1 MAQEA
6 NVEAN
11 VEAVA
16 NEVIMPEK
24 TCSIC
29 SDNYTA
35 IIRKRV
41 TCKYCKKDICSK
53 CIEQYLLTR
62 SDDAH
67 CIHCRVHYNDKD
79 LNEICTK
86 TYLKDRYFK
95 HRQEI
100 LINRERANLPGLQ
113 QEAHREKQRR
123 ERSQLVT
130 RITQEIKDLIDVRN
144 GVRSEFIRLSVLNE
158 KKYESELKKI
168 TTEMDE
174 YMETIRLK
182 KQQLFELRFDHEE
195 KVEEKKE
202 EPKKFIR
209 RCMKSNCNG
218 FLSTAWKCGLCEWY
232 SCSKCFTVK
241 GEKHDSHHECK
252 EDDLKTAELIRADS
266 KPCPN
271 CGEFIN
277 KSSGCFAPNT
287 PILLWDGT
295 IKMSQD
301 INTGD
306 ELIGDDGKKRTVL
319 GLVSGEDTMYEVTQ
333 NNGMTYVVN
342 SKHKLLLK
350 YSGDRSIS
358 WIDSDKQ
365 WQIKWFDTDEMTGK
379 TKKMNAT
386 DETKDEVL
394 QQMEEF
400 KSTLKPLDAI
410 EILVETYMELSE
422 HVKKQLCGFKCEE
435 IDWPK
440 QDVPLDPYMLGLYLG
455 DGINDGMSFAINAE
469 ADPEILEYIL
479 GWAETHNCEVVHD
492 DIYRYR
498 LRRRENKINTQK
510 AIGHGATSDT
520 CKGCAKKLSGF
531 CDRPEILYTNKVEV
545 ARKNPLCDILKQYG
559 MVGSLKRIPLE
570 YIVNDRETRLQVLA
584 GIIDTDGHIAK
595 MNEGRRVSIT
605 SSKELFAQ
613 QIFFLARSLGYATMI
628 NRQSKKG
635 ITFSKGEKKDYD
647 DHFIINISGHISEIP
662 TRIVRKKCVDSNPN
676 KDMLRTS
683 ISVKNIGEGE
693 YFGWSVDSNKRFLLG
708 DTTCAKNCDQMYCV
722 SCQTPFSWTT
732 LKIVTSGAIHNPH
745 YYEMMKRKGQLPRN
759 PGDVPCGGFPT
770 RYQLVIFPR
779 KIDPIIADY
788 FYEFHRICE
797 EVQHVSR
804 HQFRAHVDNA
814 TTHPINIQ
822 FLLGDFNEA
831 KWGQKLA
838 INEKKRKRDAEVQE
852 VFAAFLMVA
861 VNIIN
866 TVQNYRDDIHES
878 FRNLP
883 AVAAEQILLDLHVE
897 IRELFTIINDAFKE
911 ISLSYSY
918 TVPYIDISQ
927 DPRDKNAMV
936 YRLQLKNFKDKK
948 RSVVSAAFAAN
959 AANVVDADED
969 EDE

>member
-1 MAQEA
+1 MAQAQE
-6 NVEAN
+6 VN

-100 LINRERANLPGLQ
+100 LVNRERANLPGLQ

-123 ERSQLVT
+123 ERSQIVI

-168 TTEMDE
+168 TKEMDE

-182 KQQLFELRFDHEE
+182 KQQLFELRFNHEE

-422 HVKKQLCGFKCEE
+422 HVKKQLCGFKCEG

-469 ADPEILEYIL
+469 ADPEIL
-479 GWAETHNCEVVHD
+479 
-492 DIYRYR
+492 
-498 LRRRENKINTQK
+498 
-510 AIGHGATSDT
+510 
-520 CKGCAKKLSGF
+520 
-531 CDRPEILYTNKVEV
+531 YTNKVEV
-545 ARKNPLCDILKQYG
+545 PRKNPLCDILKQYG

-613 QIFFLARSLGYATMI
+613 QIFFLARSLGYATTI

-635 ITFSKGEKKDYD
+635 IAFSKGGEKKDYD

-797 EVQHVSR
+797 EVQHVSH

-861 VNIIN
+861 VNIVN

-897 IRELFTIINDAFKE
+897 IRELFIIINDAFKE

-948 RSVVSAAFAAN
+948 RSVVSAAFATLTAAN
-959 AANVVDADED
+959 AANAADAANAANAADAADADED
-969 EDE
+969 E

>member
-1 MAQEA
+1 MAQAQEV
-6 NVEAN
+6 NVE
-11 VEAVA
+11 V

-100 LINRERANLPGLQ
+100 LVNRERANLPGLQ

-130 RITQEIKDLIDVRN
+130 RITHEIKELIDVRN
-144 GVRSEFIRLSVLNE
+144 GVRSEFIRLSILDE
-158 KKYESELKKI
+158 KKHNVELKKI
-168 TTEMDE
+168 TKEMDE

-182 KQQLFELRFDHEE
+182 KQQLFELRFDPEE

-209 RCMKSNCNG
+209 RCMKSDCNG

-241 GEKHDSHHECK
+241 GAEHDSHHECK

-271 CGEFIN
+271 CGEFI
-277 KSSGCFAPNT
+277 T
-287 PILLWDGT
+287 
-295 IKMSQD
+295 
-301 INTGD
+301 
-306 ELIGDDGKKRTVL
+306 
-319 GLVSGEDTMYEVTQ
+319 
-333 NNGMTYVVN
+333 
-342 SKHKLLLK
+342 
-350 YSGDRSIS
+350 
-358 WIDSDKQ
+358 
-365 WQIKWFDTDEMTGK
+365 
-379 TKKMNAT
+379 
-386 DETKDEVL
+386 
-394 QQMEEF
+394 
-400 KSTLKPLDAI
+400 KST
-410 EILVETYMELSE
+410 
-422 HVKKQLCGFKCEE
+422 
-435 IDWPK
+435 
-440 QDVPLDPYMLGLYLG
+440 
-455 DGINDGMSFAINAE
+455 
-469 ADPEILEYIL
+469 
-479 GWAETHNCEVVHD
+479 
-492 DIYRYR
+492 
-498 LRRRENKINTQK
+498 
-510 AIGHGATSDT
+510 
-520 CKGCAKKLSGF
+520 GCDL
-531 CDRPEILYTNKVEV
+531 
-545 ARKNPLCDILKQYG
+545 
-559 MVGSLKRIPLE
+559 M
-570 YIVNDRETRLQVLA
+570 
-584 GIIDTDGHIAK
+584 
-595 MNEGRRVSIT
+595 
-605 SSKELFAQ
+605 
-613 QIFFLARSLGYATMI
+613 
-628 NRQSKKG
+628 
-635 ITFSKGEKKDYD
+635 
-647 DHFIINISGHISEIP
+647 
-662 TRIVRKKCVDSNPN
+662 
-676 KDMLRTS
+676 
-683 ISVKNIGEGE
+683 
-693 YFGWSVDSNKRFLLG
+693 W
-708 DTTCAKNCDQMYCV
+708 CV

-732 LKIVTSGAIHNPH
+732 LKIVTTGAIHNPH

-779 KIDPIIADY
+779 KVDPIIADY
-788 FYEFHRICE
+788 FYEFHRLCE
-797 EVQHVSR
+797 EVQDVSR
-804 HQFRAHVDNA
+804 RQFRAHVDNA

-861 VNIIN
+861 VNIVN

-883 AVAAEQILLDLHVE
+883 AIAAEQILLDLQVE
-897 IRELFTIINDAFKE
+897 ISELFIIMNTAFKE
-911 ISLSYSY
+911 ISVSYSY

-927 DPRDKNAMV
+927 DPHDKNAMM
-936 YRLQLKNFKDKK
+936 YRLLLKNFKDTK
-948 RSVVSAAFAAN
+948 RSVTSATSAELAA
-959 AANVVDADED
+959 DADE
-969 EDE
+969 

>member
-1 MAQEA
+1 MAQA
-6 NVEAN
+6 KATQAKATQAKAK
-11 VEAVA
+11 EAVA

-41 TCKYCKKDICSK
+41 TCKYCKKDICCK

-123 ERSQLVT
+123 ERSLLVT
-130 RITQEIKDLIDVRN
+130 QITQEIKDLIDVRN
-144 GVRSEFIRLSVLNE
+144 GIRSEFIRLSVLND
-158 KKYESELKKI
+158 KKYEPDLQKI
-168 TTEMDE
+168 MTEMDE
-174 YMETIRLK
+174 YIEVIRLK

-209 RCMKSNCNG
+209 RCMKSDCNG
-218 FLSTAWKCGLCEWY
+218 FLSTAWKCGLCDWY

-241 GEKHDSHHECK
+241 GAEHDSHHECK
-252 EDDLKTAELIRADS
+252 EDDLKTAELIRSDS

-277 KSSGCFAPNT
+277 KSSGC
-287 PILLWDGT
+287 
-295 IKMSQD
+295 
-301 INTGD
+301 
-306 ELIGDDGKKRTVL
+306 
-319 GLVSGEDTMYEVTQ
+319 
-333 NNGMTYVVN
+333 
-342 SKHKLLLK
+342 
-350 YSGDRSIS
+350 
-358 WIDSDKQ
+358 
-365 WQIKWFDTDEMTGK
+365 
-379 TKKMNAT
+379 
-386 DETKDEVL
+386 
-394 QQMEEF
+394 
-400 KSTLKPLDAI
+400 
-410 EILVETYMELSE
+410 
-422 HVKKQLCGFKCEE
+422 
-435 IDWPK
+435 
-440 QDVPLDPYMLGLYLG
+440 
-455 DGINDGMSFAINAE
+455 
-469 ADPEILEYIL
+469 
-479 GWAETHNCEVVHD
+479 
-492 DIYRYR
+492 
-498 LRRRENKINTQK
+498 
-510 AIGHGATSDT
+510 
-520 CKGCAKKLSGF
+520 
-531 CDRPEILYTNKVEV
+531 
-545 ARKNPLCDILKQYG
+545 
-559 MVGSLKRIPLE
+559 
-570 YIVNDRETRLQVLA
+570 
-584 GIIDTDGHIAK
+584 
-595 MNEGRRVSIT
+595 
-605 SSKELFAQ
+605 
-613 QIFFLARSLGYATMI
+613 
-628 NRQSKKG
+628 
-635 ITFSKGEKKDYD
+635 
-647 DHFIINISGHISEIP
+647 
-662 TRIVRKKCVDSNPN
+662 
-676 KDMLRTS
+676 
-683 ISVKNIGEGE
+683 
-693 YFGWSVDSNKRFLLG
+693 
-708 DTTCAKNCDQMYCV
+708 DQMYCV
-722 SCQTPFSWTT
+722 SCQTPFSWQTG
-732 LKIVTSGAIHNPH
+732 KIVTSGAIHNPH

-770 RYQLVIFPR
+770 RYQLVVFPR
-779 KIDPIIADY
+779 KVDPIIADY

-797 EVQHVSR
+797 EVEEASQR
-804 HQFRAHVDNA
+804 QFRTHVDNA

-861 VNIIN
+861 VNIVN

-883 AVAAEQILLDLHVE
+883 AVAAEQILLDLQVE
-897 IRELFTIINDAFKE
+897 ISELFTIINTAFKE

-927 DPRDKNAMV
+927 DPHDKNAIV
-936 YRLQLKNFKDKK
+936 YRLTLKNFKDKK
-948 RSVVSAAFAAN
+948 RSAVSAVNAVSAADAVSAVSAAD
-959 AANVVDADED
+959 AADVDAMDE
-969 EDE
+969 

>member
-1 MAQEA
+1 
-6 NVEAN
+6 
-11 VEAVA
+11 
-16 NEVIMPEK
+16 
-24 TCSIC
+24 
-29 SDNYTA
+29 
-35 IIRKRV
+35 
-41 TCKYCKKDICSK
+41 
-53 CIEQYLLTR
+53 
-62 SDDAH
+62 
-67 CIHCRVHYNDKD
+67 
-79 LNEICTK
+79 
-86 TYLKDRYFK
+86 
-95 HRQEI
+95 
-100 LINRERANLPGLQ
+100 
-113 QEAHREKQRR
+113 
-123 ERSQLVT
+123 
-130 RITQEIKDLIDVRN
+130 
-144 GVRSEFIRLSVLNE
+144 
-158 KKYESELKKI
+158 
-168 TTEMDE
+168 
-174 YMETIRLK
+174 
-182 KQQLFELRFDHEE
+182 
-195 KVEEKKE
+195 
-202 EPKKFIR
+202 
-209 RCMKSNCNG
+209 
-218 FLSTAWKCGLCEWY
+218 
-232 SCSKCFTVK
+232 
-241 GEKHDSHHECK
+241 
-252 EDDLKTAELIRADS
+252 
-266 KPCPN
+266 
-271 CGEFIN
+271 
-277 KSSGCFAPNT
+277 
-287 PILLWDGT
+287 
-295 IKMSQD
+295 
-301 INTGD
+301 
-306 ELIGDDGKKRTVL
+306 
-319 GLVSGEDTMYEVTQ
+319 
-333 NNGMTYVVN
+333 
-342 SKHKLLLK
+342 
-350 YSGDRSIS
+350 
-358 WIDSDKQ
+358 
-365 WQIKWFDTDEMTGK
+365 
-379 TKKMNAT
+379 
-386 DETKDEVL
+386 
-394 QQMEEF
+394 
-400 KSTLKPLDAI
+400 
-410 EILVETYMELSE
+410 
-422 HVKKQLCGFKCEE
+422 
-435 IDWPK
+435 
-440 QDVPLDPYMLGLYLG
+440 
-455 DGINDGMSFAINAE
+455 
-469 ADPEILEYIL
+469 
-479 GWAETHNCEVVHD
+479 
-492 DIYRYR
+492 
-498 LRRRENKINTQK
+498 
-510 AIGHGATSDT
+510 
-520 CKGCAKKLSGF
+520 
-531 CDRPEILYTNKVEV
+531 
-545 ARKNPLCDILKQYG
+545 

-613 QIFFLARSLGYATMI
+613 QIFFLARSLGYATTI

-635 ITFSKGEKKDYD
+635 IAFSKGEKKDYD

-797 EVQHVSR
+797 EVQHVSH

-861 VNIIN
+861 VNIVN

-897 IRELFTIINDAFKE
+897 IRELFIIINDAFKE

-948 RSVVSAAFAAN
+948 RSVVSAAFATLTAAN
-959 AANVVDADED
+959 AADADED
-969 EDE
+969 E

>member
-1 MAQEA
+1 MAQAQEV

-11 VEAVA
+11 IEAVA

-100 LINRERANLPGLQ
+100 LVNRERANLPGLQ

-123 ERSQLVT
+123 ERSQIVI

-168 TTEMDE
+168 TKEMDE

-182 KQQLFELRFDHEE
+182 KQQLFELRFNHEE

-277 KSSGCFAPNT
+277 KSSGC
-287 PILLWDGT
+287 
-295 IKMSQD
+295 
-301 INTGD
+301 
-306 ELIGDDGKKRTVL
+306 
-319 GLVSGEDTMYEVTQ
+319 
-333 NNGMTYVVN
+333 
-342 SKHKLLLK
+342 
-350 YSGDRSIS
+350 
-358 WIDSDKQ
+358 
-365 WQIKWFDTDEMTGK
+365 
-379 TKKMNAT
+379 
-386 DETKDEVL
+386 
-394 QQMEEF
+394 
-400 KSTLKPLDAI
+400 
-410 EILVETYMELSE
+410 
-422 HVKKQLCGFKCEE
+422 
-435 IDWPK
+435 
-440 QDVPLDPYMLGLYLG
+440 
-455 DGINDGMSFAINAE
+455 
-469 ADPEILEYIL
+469 
-479 GWAETHNCEVVHD
+479 
-492 DIYRYR
+492 
-498 LRRRENKINTQK
+498 
-510 AIGHGATSDT
+510 
-520 CKGCAKKLSGF
+520 
-531 CDRPEILYTNKVEV
+531 
-545 ARKNPLCDILKQYG
+545 
-559 MVGSLKRIPLE
+559 
-570 YIVNDRETRLQVLA
+570 
-584 GIIDTDGHIAK
+584 
-595 MNEGRRVSIT
+595 
-605 SSKELFAQ
+605 
-613 QIFFLARSLGYATMI
+613 
-628 NRQSKKG
+628 
-635 ITFSKGEKKDYD
+635 
-647 DHFIINISGHISEIP
+647 
-662 TRIVRKKCVDSNPN
+662 
-676 KDMLRTS
+676 
-683 ISVKNIGEGE
+683 
-693 YFGWSVDSNKRFLLG
+693 
-708 DTTCAKNCDQMYCV
+708 DQMYCV

-797 EVQHVSR
+797 EVQHVSH

-861 VNIIN
+861 VNIVN

-897 IRELFTIINDAFKE
+897 IRELFIIINDAFKE

-948 RSVVSAAFAAN
+948 RSVVSAAFATLTAAN
-959 AANVVDADED
+959 AADAADADED
-969 EDE
+969 E

>member
-1 MAQEA
+1 MAQAQE
-6 NVEAN
+6 VN

-100 LINRERANLPGLQ
+100 LVNRERANLPGLQ

-123 ERSQLVT
+123 ERSQIVI

-168 TTEMDE
+168 TKEMDE

-182 KQQLFELRFDHEE
+182 KQQLFELRFNHEE

-422 HVKKQLCGFKCEE
+422 HVKKQLCGFKCEG

-469 ADPEILEYIL
+469 ADPEIL
-479 GWAETHNCEVVHD
+479 
-492 DIYRYR
+492 
-498 LRRRENKINTQK
+498 
-510 AIGHGATSDT
+510 
-520 CKGCAKKLSGF
+520 
-531 CDRPEILYTNKVEV
+531 YTNKVEV
-545 ARKNPLCDILKQYG
+545 PRKNPLCDILKQYG

-613 QIFFLARSLGYATMI
+613 QIFFLARSLGYATTI

-635 ITFSKGEKKDYD
+635 IAFSKGGEKKDYD

-797 EVQHVSR
+797 EVQHVSH

-861 VNIIN
+861 VNIVN

-897 IRELFTIINDAFKE
+897 IRELFIIINDAFKE

-948 RSVVSAAFAAN
+948 RSVVSAAFATLTAAN
-959 AANVVDADED
+959 AANAADAADADED

>member
-1 MAQEA
+1 MAQA
-6 NVEAN
+6 KATQAKAK
-11 VEAVA
+11 EAVA

-41 TCKYCKKDICSK
+41 TCKYCKKDICCK

-113 QEAHREKQRR
+113 QEAHHEKQRR
-123 ERSQLVT
+123 ERSLLVT
-130 RITQEIKDLIDVRN
+130 QITQEIKDLIDVRN
-144 GVRSEFIRLSVLNE
+144 GIRSEFIRLSVLND
-158 KKYESELKKI
+158 KKYEPDLQKI
-168 TTEMDE
+168 MTEMDE
-174 YMETIRLK
+174 YIEVIRLK
-182 KQQLFELRFDHEE
+182 KQQLFELRFNHEE

-209 RCMKSNCNG
+209 RCMKSDCNG
-218 FLSTAWKCGLCEWY
+218 FLSTAWKCGLCDWY

-241 GEKHDSHHECK
+241 GAEHDTPHECK
-252 EDDLKTAELIRADS
+252 EDDLKTAELIRSDS

-287 PILLWDGT
+287 PVLLWDGT

-350 YSGDRSIS
+350 YSGDRTIS

-365 WQIKWFDTDEMTGK
+365 WKIKWFDMDEMTGK

-400 KSTLKPLDAI
+400 KSTLKTLDVI

-422 HVKKQLCGFKCEE
+422 HVKKQLCGFKCEG

-440 QDVPLDPYMLGLYLG
+440 IPLDPY
-455 DGINDGMSFAINAE
+455 
-469 ADPEILEYIL
+469 IL
-479 GWAETHNCEVVHD
+479 C
-492 DIYRYR
+492 
-498 LRRRENKINTQK
+498 
-510 AIGHGATSDT
+510 
-520 CKGCAKKLSGF
+520 
-531 CDRPEILYTNKVEV
+531 
-545 ARKNPLCDILKQYG
+545 
-559 MVGSLKRIPLE
+559 
-570 YIVNDRETRLQVLA
+570 
-584 GIIDTDGHIAK
+584 
-595 MNEGRRVSIT
+595 
-605 SSKELFAQ
+605 
-613 QIFFLARSLGYATMI
+613 
-628 NRQSKKG
+628 
-635 ITFSKGEKKDYD
+635 
-647 DHFIINISGHISEIP
+647 
-662 TRIVRKKCVDSNPN
+662 
-676 KDMLRTS
+676 TS

-693 YFGWSVDSNKRFLLG
+693 YFGWSVDSNKRFLLA
-708 DTTCAKNCDQMYCV
+708 DTTCVKNCDQMYCV
-722 SCQTPFSWTT
+722 SCQTPFSWQTG
-732 LKIVTSGAIHNPH
+732 KIVTSGAIHNPH

-770 RYQLVIFPR
+770 RYQLVVFPR
-779 KIDPIIADY
+779 KVDPIIADY

-797 EVQHVSR
+797 EVEEASQR
-804 HQFRAHVDNA
+804 QFRTHVDNA

-861 VNIIN
+861 VNIVN

-883 AVAAEQILLDLHVE
+883 AVAAEQILLDLQVE
-897 IRELFTIINDAFKE
+897 ISELFTIINTAFKE
-911 ISLSYSY
+911 ISVSYSY

-927 DPRDKNAMV
+927 DPHDKNAIV
-936 YRLQLKNFKDKK
+936 YRLTLKNFKDKK
-948 RSVVSAAFAAN
+948 RSAVNAVSAADAVSAVSAAD
-959 AANVVDADED
+959 AADVDAMDE
-969 EDE
+969 